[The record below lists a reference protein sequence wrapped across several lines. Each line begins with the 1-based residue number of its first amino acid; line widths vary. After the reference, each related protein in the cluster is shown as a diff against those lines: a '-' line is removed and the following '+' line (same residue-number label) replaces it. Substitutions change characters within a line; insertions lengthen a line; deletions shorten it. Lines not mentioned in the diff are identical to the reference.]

1 MRRFANAYRFSIKCK
16 EEKIVDIEVRNN
28 RKINVSSFSKIIAE
42 HLNID
47 SNIIRNYIFANISIS
62 LTRSKE
68 MKKDIDKIYY
78 EDRLKYYNA
87 AINDTCINY
96 TTIKQANIEQEIYS
110 RRIVGV
116 LIEGETDSM
125 LRSKIIKVLRKYYP
139 IIYNA
144 VKKHDKK
151 TLKNRYMKM
160 DLITRNIEAKFDAAV
175 YLYFA
180 IYISPE
186 IVDQGFVISILN
198 DIEEFESKNF
208 INQNIDMEFDNY
220 KNRIKEVRLLI
231 KRKFGKIYNFKD
243 ILRNNNEDV
252 RKLGEILE
260 DLFIMNGINI
270 ESMFEDSQFI
280 CIEKIIL
287 PYVRIVKNEDSDII
301 LFSIISGIFM
311 QSLINEYKKARNLYF
326 NNMEESSSYKLSILE
341 EQMIEV
347 KKENISLKNKLDYFN
362 KEKLMY
368 EKRLKSELS
377 KLDSIYK
384 LEIKKKEDQI
394 RILENKL
401 NEEKILKFDLEY
413 LKEYEFNSDTNH
425 RISDSNKRLE
435 KYTIIKKIIIIGGD
449 KEWRRRFR
457 IKYPEIRMLNGF
469 NENFDIRIL
478 NTADYIFFYTQYMNH
493 STFHRAMDFIKLNKC
508 KFGYI
513 GKTNIDLVEGEI
525 IEKIITCEGN
535 NEEYIY

>member
-1 MRRFANAYRFSIKCK
+1 MQGGEILG
-16 EEKIVDIEVRNN
+16 DIEVRNN
-28 RKINVSSFSKIIAE
+28 RKINVSSFSKIISE
-42 HLNID
+42 HLNIEI
-47 SNIIRNYIFANISIS
+47 NTIRNYIFANISIS

-68 MKKDIDKIYY
+68 MKKDINKMYC

-87 AINDTCINY
+87 ALNDTCINY
-96 TTIKQANIEQEIYS
+96 ISIKQANIEQEIYS

-116 LIEGETDSM
+116 LIEGETDST

-151 TLKNRYMKM
+151 ILKNRYMKM
-160 DLITRNIEAKFDAAV
+160 DLVTRNKEAKFDAAV

-186 IVDQGFVISILN
+186 IVDQGFIISILN
-198 DIEEFESKNF
+198 DIEDFESKNF
-208 INQNIDMEFDNY
+208 INQNIESELKNY
-220 KNRIKEVRLLI
+220 KNRIQEVKLLI
-231 KRKFGKIYNFKD
+231 KREFGKIYNFKD
-243 ILRNNNEDV
+243 ILRHNNEDV

-260 DLFIMNGINI
+260 DLFVINGINI
-270 ESMFEDSQFI
+270 ESMFEESQFI

-287 PYVRIVKNEDSDII
+287 PYVRKSKNEDSDII
-301 LFSIISGIFM
+301 LFGIISGIFI

-326 NNMEESSSYKLSILE
+326 NNTEELFSYKLSILE
-341 EQMIEV
+341 EQMIEA
-347 KKENISLKNKLDYFN
+347 KKENISLKNKLDHSN

-377 KLDSIYK
+377 ELDNAYK

-401 NEEKILKFDLEY
+401 NEEKILRLDLEY
-413 LKEYEFNSDTNH
+413 LKEYEFNSDINH
-425 RISDSNKRLE
+425 EISDSNKKLD
-435 KYTIIKKIIIIGGD
+435 KYTISKKIIIIGGD

-513 GKTNIDLVEGEI
+513 GKTNIDLVEREI
-525 IEKIITCEGN
+525 IEKIDTCEVN
-535 NEEYIY
+535 DE

>member
-1 MRRFANAYRFSIKCK
+1 M
-16 EEKIVDIEVRNN
+16 DIEVRNN

-151 TLKNRYMKM
+151 ILKNRYMKM

-208 INQNIDMEFDNY
+208 INENIEMEIENY
-220 KNRIKEVRLLI
+220 KNKIKEVNLLI
-231 KRKFGKIYNFKD
+231 KQKFGKVYNFKD
-243 ILRNNNEDV
+243 ILRHKNGEI

-260 DLFIMNGINI
+260 NLFIMNGINI
-270 ESMFEDSQFI
+270 ESMFEKSQFI

-287 PYVRIVKNEDSDII
+287 PYVRMAKNEDSDII
-301 LFSIISGIFM
+301 LFCIVSGIFV
-311 QSLINEYKKARNLYF
+311 QSLINEYKKARKLYF
-326 NNMEESSSYKLSILE
+326 NNIEESSSYKLSILE
-341 EQMIEV
+341 EQISEV
-347 KKENISLKNKLDYFN
+347 KK
-362 KEKLMY
+362 
-368 EKRLKSELS
+368 
-377 KLDSIYK
+377 
-384 LEIKKKEDQI
+384 
-394 RILENKL
+394 
-401 NEEKILKFDLEY
+401 
-413 LKEYEFNSDTNH
+413 
-425 RISDSNKRLE
+425 
-435 KYTIIKKIIIIGGD
+435 
-449 KEWRRRFR
+449 
-457 IKYPEIRMLNGF
+457 
-469 NENFDIRIL
+469 
-478 NTADYIFFYTQYMNH
+478 
-493 STFHRAMDFIKLNKC
+493 
-508 KFGYI
+508 
-513 GKTNIDLVEGEI
+513 KTLA
-525 IEKIITCEGN
+525 
-535 NEEYIY
+535 

>member
-1 MRRFANAYRFSIKCK
+1 M
-16 EEKIVDIEVRNN
+16 DIEVRNN

-151 TLKNRYMKM
+151 ILKNRYMKM

-401 NEEKILKFDLEY
+401 NEEKILKLDLEY

-525 IEKIITCEGN
+525 IEKIVTCEGN